1 MIRRPALGGL
11 VERLHWPKRL
21 AERRIWLGVLG
32 LVVAG
37 LMLAAVARPLR
48 AAIELAYYRATST
61 ESAVLLE
68 WATVREFNVAGF
80 EILCKRAIEP
90 DTSYHAIG
98 SRIATGGPDQG
109 AVYTFNVT
117 SGLVY
122 GEQYC
127 FRLREVTT
135 DNTPGEQFDLCGYG
149 PGVAPPASQIAPGE
163 ALTPTVIVIQSP
175 PELGPVPTLVTPGV
189 ILPGMTDTP
198 TPTPTPFDQP
208 QSPLP
213 GVPFTPTP
221 TETPTEVAQQQFTS
235 PLEPPVSQAP
245 DASIAGVD
253 LMSPTVEPGTD
264 PGALPVNPLI
274 PPVDTPIPEPPI
286 SPTETITP
294 IVDLPQPN
302 DSLAGGVDAAATPTP
317 IYVVVTATP
326 TPAEM
331 AAAAM
336 PTFTPWPTATP
347 PPAFQLTSLLTPN
360 TQNLM
365 VMLLCLIFLSAT
377 GLGALGLVTSVIY
390 MRSQI
395 HRDRLPGPINDR
407 RRF

>member
-1 MIRRPALGGL
+1 MIRRPALLGL
-11 VERLHWPKRL
+11 VETFHWP
-21 AERRIWLGVLG
+21 RRPVGRRVWFAALGVVVGCL
-32 LVVAG
+32 LLATVAG
-37 LMLAAVARPLR
+37 PLR

-80 EILCKRAIEP
+80 EILCKRASEP
-90 DTSYHAIG
+90 DTSYHPIG

-117 SGLVY
+117 SGLAY
-122 GEQYC
+122 GEAYC
-127 FRLREVTT
+127 FRLREITT
-135 DNTPGEQFDLCGYG
+135 DATPGEQFDLCGYG
-149 PGVAPPASQIAPGE
+149 PGVAPAADQLSAG
-163 ALTPTVIVIQSP
+163 ATLTPTVIIIQAP

-198 TPTPTPFDQP
+198 TPTPFSQF

-221 TETPTEVAQQQFTS
+221 TATPTVLAQQQQFFS
-235 PLEPPVSQAP
+235 PLETPVGEAP
-245 DASIAGVD
+245 NAGVAGVD
-253 LMSPTVEPGTD
+253 QGTPPTVEPGM
-264 PGALPVNPLI
+264 LPANPLI
-274 PPVDTPIPEPPI
+274 PPADAPEPPI
-286 SPTETITP
+286 SPTATITP
-294 IVDLPQPN
+294 VGGLALPGAP
-302 DSLAGGVDAAATPTP
+302 LAETGGTGALATPTP
-317 IYVVVTATP
+317 LYVVVTATP
-326 TPAEM
+326 TPAE
-331 AAAAM
+331 AAAAAL

-347 PPAFQLTSLLTPN
+347 PPAFQLTSLLAPS

-395 HRDRLPGPINDR
+395 HRDRLPGPVNGR